1 MPPNNLSNRWTVADL
16 PSLVVY
22 ASCNYVFYFARVW
35 LDVIIAIHIPEEYD
49 LAGLDGAFIWIEYE
63 TFLFGNLHIV
73 QQPEGV
79 TLQKYPQTRLLMILV
94 EEVV

>member
-1 MPPNNLSNRWTVADL
+1 MFILS
-16 PSLVVY
+16 
-22 ASCNYVFYFARVW
+22 CW
-35 LDVIIAIHIPEEYD
+35 LATCVDRH
-49 LAGLDGAFIWIEYE
+49 L
-63 TFLFGNLHIV
+63 IV